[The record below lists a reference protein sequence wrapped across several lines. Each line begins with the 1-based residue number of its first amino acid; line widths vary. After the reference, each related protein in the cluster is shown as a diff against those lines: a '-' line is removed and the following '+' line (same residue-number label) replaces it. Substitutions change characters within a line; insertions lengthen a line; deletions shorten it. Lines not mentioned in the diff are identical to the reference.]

1 MGAPGASSVRPEE
14 DDVQSPATNEK
25 LACFRCRQRKI
36 KCDRSTPCA
45 HCVKVGVECS
55 YASGPKPRE
64 RRQRVM
70 VSNTYDSKLDSISRK
85 IDQLSQQMSQLSHE
99 THRSGTSIP
108 AENQEQSA
116 GTSNH

>member
-1 MGAPGASSVRPEE
+1 MDAPDASSVRPEE

-25 LACFRCRQRKI
+25 LAI

-70 VSNTYDSKLDSISRK
+70 VSNS
-85 IDQLSQQMSQLSHE
+85 
-99 THRSGTSIP
+99 
-108 AENQEQSA
+108 
-116 GTSNH
+116 